1 MDHMPPRERDFVVDL
16 ESGGTTYAEV
26 GSTDPGLGAKVSK
39 TFGKICTGFGSV
51 VDGSFTSE
59 KGISEENLKSL
70 IDKNVEGDWATDP
83 VENTP
88 EKERRKSTSGKK
100 KPPRPPRP
108 PKSLSLDAFDQ
119 KLIKEIS
126 EIARVK
132 RARIERMKGL
142 KKMKAAKESTSTG
155 NLLAV
160 IFAVLFCLVI
170 IFQGMCP
177 GRSSSITFEGSPE
190 SARAT
195 PYGFISLHFHKNT
208 PASHISVSSS
218 RSSRHVTSLLLS
230 HTCTL
235 VQQVSDSVTGGKVRR
250 AAKFK
255 QQLRGN

>member
-1 MDHMPPRERDFVVDL
+1 MDHMPPREKDFVVDL

-59 KGISEENLKSL
+59 KGISVENLKSL
-70 IDKNVEGDWATDP
+70 IDKNVEVDRAMDP
-83 VENTP
+83 VETTP

-142 KKMKAAKESTSTG
+142 KKMKGAKESTSTG
-155 NLLAV
+155 NLLAA

-195 PYGFISLHFHKNT
+195 PFGFISLHFRKNT
-208 PASHISVSSS
+208 PTVSSS
-218 RSSRHVTSLLLS
+218 RSSS
-230 HTCTL
+230 L

>member
-1 MDHMPPRERDFVVDL
+1 MDHMPPREKDFLVDL
-16 ESGGTTYAEV
+16 ESGGTTCAEV

-59 KGISEENLKSL
+59 KGISVENLKSL
-70 IDKNVEGDWATDP
+70 IDKNVEVDRAMDP
-83 VENTP
+83 VETTL

-155 NLLAV
+155 NLLAA

-170 IFQGMCP
+170 IFQG
-177 GRSSSITFEGSPE
+177 S
-190 SARAT
+190 
-195 PYGFISLHFHKNT
+195 
-208 PASHISVSSS
+208 
-218 RSSRHVTSLLLS
+218 TSLGLCFQLNFLSLSLPLL
-230 HTCTL
+230 CNL
-235 VQQVSDSVTGGKVRR
+235 CW
-250 AAKFK
+250 
-255 QQLRGN
+255 